1 MVGGFAAPLELGLP
15 ARCHLYSGRVRI
27 RSWTALSGRCGV
39 GPWLRYHSARETQA
53 MGRLGT
59 HPHVVSVFDLGEH
72 EGQPYIVTGLMGGG
86 DVESLLEDTDDPIP
100 LERTLEIAKGVK
112 HGWQDAGRQGR
123 DRDRVQSRDRR
134 VHREASGA
142 SCASVVIAARTEEV
156 QEKRLPGTIHS
167 VADAIRAEGG
177 TAFPLRTDAR
187 DPESIYA
194 CVEKTVDEFGRLD
207 IVVNNAAVVVPGDIE
222 TVLDRHI
229 ELMWQIDLRGPVL
242 MCKAAVPHLKTAGG
256 GHIINLSSL
265 AAIFPGPGPYDEP
278 GAKGSS
284 TAW

>member
-1 MVGGFAAPLELGLP
+1 MAGKTLDGKVA
-15 ARCHLYSGRVRI
+15 
-27 RSWTALSGRCGV
+27 
-39 GPWLRYHSARETQA
+39 
-53 MGRLGT
+53 
-59 HPHVVSVFDLGEH
+59 
-72 EGQPYIVTGLMGGG
+72 IVTGSSRGIG
-86 DVESLLEDTDDPIP
+86 EY
-100 LERTLEIAKGVK
+100 IAK
-112 HGWQDAGRQGR
+112 HLALAG
-123 DRDRVQSRDRR
+123 
-134 VHREASGA
+134 
-142 SCASVVIAARTEEV
+142 ASVVIAARTEEV

-278 GAKGSS
+278 GGEGVVYGMVKAGLERFTQGLAQGLQDDKISANVLSLDYVIKTPGNEWATNDPENPDLDFEDAHWMGKAAVWISQQPPEY
-284 TAW
+284 TGHIVFDNQIRYWLEDID